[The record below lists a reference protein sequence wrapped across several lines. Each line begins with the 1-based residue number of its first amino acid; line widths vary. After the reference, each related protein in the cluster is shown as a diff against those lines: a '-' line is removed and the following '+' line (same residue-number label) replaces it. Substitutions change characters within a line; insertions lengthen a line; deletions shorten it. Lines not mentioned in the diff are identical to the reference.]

1 MPSVKSRLDAKIA
14 ELKASL
20 SPEQITLVLDLIQ
33 LFIVA
38 DRRGALL
45 GKDDADEEAN

>member
-1 MPSVKSRLDAKIA
+1 MPSIKTQLDAKIA

-33 LFIVA
+33 IFIVA
-38 DRRGALL
+38 DRRGVLL
-45 GKDDADEEAN
+45 GKADDEEAN